1 MKEFSCMYQQKV
13 FFIFLSND
21 LLFKQIF
28 GTQKNI
34 RFLEVLLEE
43 IKGLPRG
50 SLHQKISVLNSYPLN
65 KTNLKNKTLTS
76 DILVELPDEIINLEM
91 YTSFDQEKFT
101 KSKMYFFR
109 IYATELQ
116 IGKDYSQKKKVTQ
129 YNLCLK
135 SSLPFTKNLKTEY
148 LLKEENYIVDQDLKG
163 FIYNLDKIKS
173 DGYNVGESN
182 LLEKMLLLIKAP
194 SFEIQEKIAEGSEIL
209 MDLVKEIR
217 KLIYDEDTRKMKNM
231 QDKWREEARKEAREE
246 AMAEGLKEGIEQGI
260 EQKELNVIT
269 NMLEN
274 NESISKIAQ
283 YTGASIQKIMK
294 IEKERSLAKE

>member
-1 MKEFSCMYQQKV
+1 MFYS
-13 FFIFLSND
+13 LSND

-28 GTQKNI
+28 GTKKNI

-65 KTNLKNKTLTS
+65 KTNLSNKTLTS
-76 DILVELPDEIINLEM
+76 DILVDLPDEIINLEM

-116 IGKDYSQKKKVTQ
+116 IGQNYDQKKKVTQ
-129 YNLCLK
+129 YNICLK
-135 SSLPFTKNLKTEY
+135 SSLPFTQNLKTEY
-148 LLKEENYIVDQDLKG
+148 LLKEKEKNYIVDQDLKG

-173 DGYNVGESN
+173 DRYNVGESN
-182 LLEKMLLLIKAP
+182 LLERMLLLIKAP

-217 KLIYDEDTRKMKNM
+217 KLIYDEETRELKNM
-231 QDKWREEARKEAREE
+231 RDKWRDEDRKEA
-246 AMAEGLKEGIEQGI
+246 IEQN
-260 EQKELNVIT
+260 QLNIIK

-274 NESISKIAQ
+274 NESIPKIAQ
-283 YTGASIQKIMK
+283 YTGASTQK
-294 IEKERSLAKE
+294 IEKIKKSLSL

>member
-1 MKEFSCMYQQKV
+1 M
-13 FFIFLSND
+13 
-21 LLFKQIF
+21 
-28 GTQKNI
+28 
-34 RFLEVLLEE
+34 
-43 IKGLPRG
+43 
-50 SLHQKISVLNSYPLN
+50 HQKISVLNSYPLN

-135 SSLPFTKNLKTEY
+135 NSLPFTKNLKTEY

-182 LLEKMLLLIKAP
+182 LLERMLLLIKAP

-209 MDLVKEIR
+209 IKLVKEI
-217 KLIYDEDTRKMKNM
+217 K
-231 QDKWREEARKEAREE
+231 
-246 AMAEGLKEGIEQGI
+246 
-260 EQKELNVIT
+260 
-269 NMLEN
+269 
-274 NESISKIAQ
+274 
-283 YTGASIQKIMK
+283 
-294 IEKERSLAKE
+294 

>member
-1 MKEFSCMYQQKV
+1 MFYA
-13 FFIFLSND
+13 LSND

-76 DILVELPDEIINLEM
+76 DILVELPDEIINIEM

-109 IYATELQ
+109 IYSTELQ
-116 IGKDYSQKKKVTQ
+116 IGEGYSQKKKVTQ

-135 SSLPFTKNLKTEY
+135 NSLPFTKNLKTEY
-148 LLKEENYIVDQDLKG
+148 LLKEKEENYIVDQDLKG

-182 LLEKMLLLIKAP
+182 LLERMLLLIKAP

>member
-1 MKEFSCMYQQKV
+1 MFYA
-13 FFIFLSND
+13 LSND

-76 DILVELPDEIINLEM
+76 DILVELPDEIINIEM

-109 IYATELQ
+109 IYSTELQ
-116 IGKDYSQKKKVTQ
+116 IGEGYSQKKKVTQ

-135 SSLPFTKNLKTEY
+135 NSLPFTKNLKTEY
-148 LLKEENYIVDQDLKG
+148 LLKEKEENYIVDQDLKG

-182 LLEKMLLLIKAP
+182 LLERMLLLIKAP

-231 QDKWREEARKEAREE
+231 QDKWRDEF
-246 AMAEGLKEGIEQGI
+246 IEQGI

-274 NESISKIAQ
+274 NESISKIAK
-283 YTGASIQKIMK
+283 YTGSSIQKIEEIK
-294 IEKERSLAKE
+294 KSLSL

>member
-1 MKEFSCMYQQKV
+1 MFYS
-13 FFIFLSND
+13 LSND

-28 GTQKNI
+28 GTKKNI

-65 KTNLKNKTLTS
+65 KTNLSNKTLTS
-76 DILVELPDEIINLEM
+76 DILVDLPDEIINLEM

-116 IGKDYSQKKKVTQ
+116 IGQNYDQKKKVTQ
-129 YNLCLK
+129 YNICLK
-135 SSLPFTKNLKTEY
+135 SSLPFTQNLKTEY
-148 LLKEENYIVDQDLKG
+148 LLKEKEKNYIVDQDLKG

-173 DGYNVGESN
+173 DRYNVGESN
-182 LLEKMLLLIKAP
+182 LLERMLLLIKAP

-217 KLIYDEDTRKMKNM
+217 KLIYDEETRELKNM
-231 QDKWREEARKEAREE
+231 RDKWRDEDRKEARE
-246 AMAEGLKEGIEQGI
+246 EGLKEGIEQGI
-260 EQKELNVIT
+260 EQNQLNIIKNMQKLNFDLESMQKVTGLNKKEINKILN
-269 NMLEN
+269 N
-274 NESISKIAQ
+274 
-283 YTGASIQKIMK
+283 
-294 IEKERSLAKE
+294 

>member
-1 MKEFSCMYQQKV
+1 MFYS
-13 FFIFLSND
+13 LSND

-28 GTQKNI
+28 GTKKNI

-76 DILVELPDEIINLEM
+76 DILVELPDEIINIEM

-109 IYATELQ
+109 IYSIELQ
-116 IGKDYSQKKKVTQ
+116 IGEGYSQKKKVTQ

-148 LLKEENYIVDQDLKG
+148 LLKEKEENYIVDQDLKG

-182 LLEKMLLLIKAP
+182 LLERMLLLIKAP

-231 QDKWREEARKEAREE
+231 QDKWRDEF
-246 AMAEGLKEGIEQGI
+246 IEQGI

-274 NESISKIAQ
+274 NESISKIAK
-283 YTGASIQKIMK
+283 YTGSSIQKIEEIK
-294 IEKERSLAKE
+294 KSLSL

>member
-1 MKEFSCMYQQKV
+1 MFYA
-13 FFIFLSND
+13 LSND

-50 SLHQKISVLNSYPLN
+50 SLHQKISVLNNYPLN

-109 IYATELQ
+109 IYSTELQ
-116 IGKDYSQKKKVTQ
+116 IGEDYSQKKKVTQ

-148 LLKEENYIVDQDLKG
+148 LLKEKEENYIVDQDLKG

-182 LLEKMLLLIKAP
+182 LLERMLLLIKAP

-231 QDKWREEARKEAREE
+231 QDKWRDEF
-246 AMAEGLKEGIEQGI
+246 IEQGI

-274 NESISKIAQ
+274 NESISKIAK
-283 YTGASIQKIMK
+283 YTGSSIQKIEEIK
-294 IEKERSLAKE
+294 KSLSL

>member
-1 MKEFSCMYQQKV
+1 MFYA
-13 FFIFLSND
+13 LSND

-135 SSLPFTKNLKTEY
+135 NSLPFTKNLKTEY

-194 SFEIQEKIAEGSEIL
+194 SFEIQEKIAEGSELL

-231 QDKWREEARKEAREE
+231 QDKWRDEYK
-246 AMAEGLKEGIEQGI
+246 KEGIEQGISQGI

-274 NESISKIAQ
+274 NESISKIAK
-283 YTGASIQKIMK
+283 YTGSSIQKIEEIK
-294 IEKERSLAKE
+294 KSLTP

>member
-1 MKEFSCMYQQKV
+1 MFYS
-13 FFIFLSND
+13 LSND

-28 GTQKNI
+28 GTKKNI

-76 DILVELPDEIINLEM
+76 DILVELPDEIINIEM

-109 IYATELQ
+109 IYSTELQ
-116 IGKDYSQKKKVTQ
+116 IGEGYSQKKKVTQ

-135 SSLPFTKNLKTEY
+135 NSLPFTKNLKTEY

-217 KLIYDEDTRKMKNM
+217 KLIYDEDTRQMKNM
-231 QDKWREEARKEAREE
+231 QDKWREEAREE

-283 YTGASIQKIMK
+283 YTGASIEKIMK